1 MRVCAWKEGEGR
13 EKLHTENTSKK
24 VKNNVFRGNESNY
37 TSESCYKNNG
47 ISKGGGGEPKCPP
60 LSLPPPPLKAALED
74 FIQLEVELGIF

>member
-1 MRVCAWKEGEGR
+1 MYVRVCVWKEGEGEGR

-47 ISKGGGGEPKCPP
+47 ISKGGGGGAQMPTFIPP
-60 LSLPPPPLKAALED
+60 SSPS
-74 FIQLEVELGIF
+74 